1 MPRIRTIEQQ
11 NEGTNLKPALILLAA
26 AGLALGGCAGS
37 LSSEQKHELGCAA
50 GTISGAVIGGAAG
63 TLVGAGT
70 GQLIATSAGAA
81 AGAFAGSRLTCA

>member
-1 MPRIRTIEQQ
+1 MKRAAT
-11 NEGTNLKPALILLAA
+11 LLVA
-26 AGLALGGCAGS
+26 AGLALGGCASS
-37 LSSEQKHELGCAA
+37 LPPDQKHELGCAA

-81 AGAFAGSRLTCA
+81 SGAFIGSRLTCS